1 MSTIDRISSVWKNIQ
16 EVDLRPIRDAAE
28 VQTRLALIGKPG
40 SGRNALA
47 DQLIFDPDHP
57 RVEYPAPIH
66 IETPDTA
73 ERSLG
78 ADLVILVLAG
88 TPTDVSAEQELVK
101 IWIAAGKRVLVFY
114 NTAEAAPTDTREGW
128 LDWGTARVVYG
139 SVADRAFLQS
149 TFAQVVITLLPD
161 RHLSLGRNFP
171 LLRNTIAHHIIN
183 DTCFSNAVY
192 SFSTGLAEIIPVLDI
207 PLNITDIFVLTKA
220 QALLVY
226 RLGLLL
232 GLPTD
237 WRYYVAEFSSV
248 VGGGFLWRQ
257 AARQLVGLIPV
268 WGIIPKAGVAYAG
281 TYVVGH
287 AVLRWHHTG
296 RHITRKELSALYRQA
311 FARGK
316 EVARGLGSRI
326 PRPRISRPRLPRPR
340 LPGRKKKALPEPA
353 ILQMCPT
360 CGTANEMDANFCK
373 SCGTRFEL

>member
-1 MSTIDRISSVWKNIQ
+1 MSTIDRINSVWKNIQ
-16 EVDLRPIRDAAE
+16 EVDLRPIRDSAE
-28 VQTRLALIGKPG
+28 VQTRLALIGAEG

-47 DQLIFDPDHP
+47 DQLVYDPNHP
-57 RVEYPAPIH
+57 RVDYPAPIH
-66 IETPDTA
+66 IETLDTA
-73 ERSLG
+73 EKSLG
-78 ADLVILVLAG
+78 ADLLILILAS
-88 TPTDVSAEQELVK
+88 TTTEVTREQELVK
-101 IWIAAGKRVLVFY
+101 AWIASGKRVLLFY
-114 NTAEAAPTDTREGW
+114 NISSDVPVDTRDGW

-139 SVADRAFLQS
+139 SVEDREFLQT
-149 TFAQVVITLLPD
+149 TFAQVVMSLLPD

-171 LLRNTIAHHIIN
+171 LFRTPIANHIIN
-183 DTCFSNAVY
+183 DTCFSNAIY

-226 RLGLLL
+226 RLGMLL

-237 WRYYVAEFSSV
+237 WRYYLAEFSSV

-268 WGIIPKAGVAYAG
+268 WGIIPKVGVAYAG

-311 FARGK
+311 FIRGK
-316 EVARGLGSRI
+316 EVARGLGSKI
-326 PRPRISRPRLPRPR
+326 PRPRLPR
-340 LPGRKKKALPEPA
+340 RKAKALPEPA

-373 SCGTRFEL
+373 SCGAREKHPRRNWLARCS

>member
-1 MSTIDRISSVWKNIQ
+1 MSTLDRINSVWKNIQ
-16 EVDLRPIRDAAE
+16 EVDLRPIRDSAE
-28 VQTRLALIGKPG
+28 VQTRLALIGAEG

-47 DQLIFDPDHP
+47 DQLIQDPNHP
-57 RVEYPAPIH
+57 RVDYPAPIH
-66 IETPDTA
+66 IETLDTT

-78 ADLVILVLAG
+78 ADLLILILPD
-88 TPTDVSAEQELVK
+88 TPSEVTREQELVK
-101 IWIAAGKRVLVFY
+101 AWIASGKRVLVFY
-114 NTAEAAPTDTREGW
+114 NTSSEAPVDTRDGW

-139 SVADRAFLQS
+139 HVEDREFLQS
-149 TFAQVVITLLPD
+149 TFAQVVMSLLPD

-171 LLRNTIAHHIIN
+171 LFRSPIANHIIN

-226 RLGLLL
+226 RLGMLL

-237 WRYYVAEFSSV
+237 WRYYLAEFSSV

-268 WGIIPKAGVAYAG
+268 WGIIPKVGVAYAG

-296 RHITRKELSALYRQA
+296 RHVTRKELSALYRQA

-316 EVARGLGSRI
+316 EVARGLGSRV
-326 PRPRISRPRLPRPR
+326 PRPKLPRRRP
-340 LPGRKKKALPEPA
+340 KALPEPA

-373 SCGTRFEL
+373 SCGTRFEI